1 MDLCFQKKKRFI
13 RAALHQVLNMKYCP
27 ECRSELTRR
36 IIEGK
41 ERVACSNCDFVVW
54 GNPVPVAAA
63 VVEYDR
69 GIILVRPR
77 AKPAIWALPAG
88 YVEDG
93 ENAEQAAVREVK
105 EETNLDVMISG
116 VIGTYPIYRSN
127 KALIYIA
134 LATKAVGG
142 ALRAGD
148 DAVEASS
155 FTISEALEKVRGTT
169 SGKALESYLMS
180 GKLQVQ
186 KV

>member
-1 MDLCFQKKKRFI
+1 MHKVF
-13 RAALHQVLNMKYCP
+13 NMKYCP

-54 GNPVPVAAA
+54 GNPVPVVAA
-63 VVEYDR
+63 VVEYNG
-69 GIILVRPR
+69 GIVLVRPR
-77 AKPAIWALPAG
+77 AKPAVWALPAG

-93 ENAEQAAVREVK
+93 ENAERAAVREVK
-105 EETNLDVMISG
+105 EETNLDVRISR
-116 VIGTYPIYRSN
+116 VIGTYPISRFN
-127 KALIYIA
+127 KTLIYIA

-142 ALRAGD
+142 ELRAGD
-148 DAVEASS
+148 DALEASA

-169 SGKALESYLMS
+169 SGKALETYLMS
-180 GKLQVQ
+180 DNLQVQ